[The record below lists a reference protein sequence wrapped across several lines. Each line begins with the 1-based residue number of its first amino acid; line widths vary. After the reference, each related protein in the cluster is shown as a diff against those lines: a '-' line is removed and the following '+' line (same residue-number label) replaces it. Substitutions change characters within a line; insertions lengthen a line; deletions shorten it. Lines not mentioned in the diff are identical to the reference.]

1 MATSRYRFPEQLR
14 LKHLD
19 IGTCFHFDYDVMT
32 PPWTKRDG
40 SPGEQTVVFS
50 KAQEYQLVS
59 PRKIRPV
66 KTLMGAGQKRLVTFE
81 GPAMGLGKGQG
92 QLPVNTLVL
101 PTW

>member
-1 MATSRYRFPEQLR
+1 MAASRYRFSAQLR
-14 LKHLD
+14 LKHLEV
-19 IGTCFHFDYDVMT
+19 GECFQFEFDVMT

-40 SPGEQTVVFS
+40 TPGEQTVVFS

-81 GPAMGLGKGQG
+81 GPAMGLGKGQS
-92 QLPVNTLVL
+92 QLPVRQVVL
-101 PTW
+101 PAW